1 MCSVGLLL
9 WKNFSLYFRINLD
22 SQLTVSEFILLF
34 TEKKVLFFPFIEVL
48 FRICEDVFKFTFS
61 TVENK
66 LNWNEQMPR
75 GFWSGSCQ
83 LGMKKWGDRGGGII
97 SNMIKDIHFF
107 TPLSTIW
114 ASPSLSHVFRMK
126 LHTSLVDILMLNS
139 GKTNGNDLK
148 QQMRWKSR
156 KNI

>member
-1 MCSVGLLL
+1 MCSVGLFL

-83 LGMKKWGDRGGGII
+83 LGMKKWGDRGALLATWLRIFIFPLLSQQSGLL
-97 SNMIKDIHFF
+97 IHYPMYSEWSY
-107 TPLSTIW
+107 TL
-114 ASPSLSHVFRMK
+114 PSWTYLCSIVEKRME
-126 LHTSLVDILMLNS
+126 
-139 GKTNGNDLK
+139 NDLK